1 MAAHPVVSDTGRE
14 PPVPVDEPRRKDVNR
29 DADADT
35 ARKDR
40 RAFAAGPPP
49 MTDGDSFDRILASL
63 WEAALD
69 DSLWPA
75 AAVAIDE
82 ACAIKGNNLVVAR
95 QDGGDGAQ
103 LLFQAGY
110 HRGEPRPDFD
120 RDYVENYYA
129 TDERVPRMMRLAD
142 LQWAPMRA
150 LYSDAERKTSPTY
163 NEAMPR
169 YGAQDGLNARMNGPE
184 GSLIFWIPFDPVHS
198 GGWESE
204 RLATVDRLLPHIRR
218 FVRVRQALADAGA
231 LRETLAG
238 LLDNTAVGI
247 VQLDWR
253 GRIVEANE
261 RAAAHFR
268 NGAGLTDL
276 GGFAGARRPADNA
289 RLGRMLARALP
300 GNGAPVA
307 GSMTVARPP
316 GLPPLT
322 LHVCPVPARRTAFG
336 LHRVAA
342 LLLIVDPAA
351 VRVEPE
357 AVAAALDL
365 TRAESRVAASLAE
378 GMSVRDIA
386 AASGR
391 AESTVRW
398 TVKRI
403 HARLGI
409 SRQADLVR
417 TVLSAAAAPWPRN
430 AEGTSPQ
437 R

>member
-1 MAAHPVVSDTGRE
+1 MARPVVSDTGQK
-14 PPVPVDEPRRKDVNR
+14 PPVPVDEPRRKDVSR

-35 ARKDR
+35 AREDR
-40 RAFAAGPPP
+40 PAFAAELLP
-49 MTDGDSFDRILASL
+49 MTDGDSFDRVLAL
-63 WEAALD
+63 LYEAALD

-75 AAVAIDE
+75 VSAAIDE
-82 ACAIKGNNLVVAR
+82 TCAVRGNNLAVLR
-95 QDGGDGAQ
+95 HGDGGSEM
-103 LLFQAGY
+103 LFEAVY
-110 HRGEPRPDFD
+110 HRGEARPDFD
-120 RDYVENYYA
+120 RDYEENYFA
-129 TDERVPRMMRLAD
+129 TDERIPRFLQMPDMRPF
-142 LQWAPMRA
+142 PMQA
-150 LYSDAERKTSPTY
+150 LYSEAERKTSPAY

-169 YGAQDGLNARMNGPE
+169 YGAQDGLNVRMDGPE
-184 GSLIFWIPFDPVHS
+184 GAHIGWIAFDPVRP
-198 GGWESE
+198 GGWESD

-322 LHVCPVPARRTAFG
+322 LHACPVPARQAAFG

-365 TRAESRVAASLAE
+365 TRAESRVAAALAE
-378 GMSVRDIA
+378 GMSVRAIA

-403 HARLGI
+403 HAKLGI

-417 TVLSAAAAPWPRN
+417 TVLSAAGSPWPPN
-430 AEGTSPQ
+430 AEGASPQ

>member
-1 MAAHPVVSDTGRE
+1 MGKRGRMD
-14 PPVPVDEPRRKDVNR
+14 VRRNVD
-29 DADADT
+29 AG
-35 ARKDR
+35 
-40 RAFAAGPPP
+40 AAGPDRCAFVAGPP
-49 MTDGDSFDRILASL
+49 TMTDDDSFGRVLAL
-63 WEAALD
+63 LYEAALD

-75 AAVAIDE
+75 ASAAIDE
-82 ACAIKGNNLVVAR
+82 ACAVIGNNLAVVRLDAR
-95 QDGGDGAQ
+95 GAEM
-103 LLFQAGY
+103 LFEAVY
-110 HRGEPRPDFD
+110 HRGEARPDLA
-120 RDYVENYYA
+120 RDYEENYFA
-129 TDERVPRMMRLAD
+129 IDERIPRFLQMPEMRPF
-142 LQWAPMRA
+142 PMQA
-150 LYSDAERKTSPTY
+150 LYSEAERKTSPAY

-169 YGAQDGLNARMNGPE
+169 FRAQDGLNVHMSGPD
-184 GSLIFWIPFDPVHS
+184 GAHIGWIPFDPVRP
-198 GGWESE
+198 GGWESD
-204 RLATVDRLLPHIRR
+204 RIASVDCLLPHIRR

-247 VQLDWR
+247 VQLDWQ

-276 GGFAGARRPADNA
+276 GGIAGARRPADNA

-300 GNGAPVA
+300 GNGAPAA

-365 TRAESRVAASLAE
+365 TRAESRVAAALAE

-403 HARLGI
+403 HAKLCI

-417 TVLSAAAAPWPRN
+417 TVLAATATAAP
-430 AEGTSPQ
+430 
-437 R
+437 

>member
-1 MAAHPVVSDTGRE
+1 
-14 PPVPVDEPRRKDVNR
+14 
-29 DADADT
+29 
-35 ARKDR
+35 
-40 RAFAAGPPP
+40 
-49 MTDGDSFDRILASL
+49 MTDSDSFDRVLAL
-63 WEAALD
+63 LYEAALD
-69 DSLWPA
+69 DTLWPVA
-75 AAVAIDE
+75 SAAVDK
-82 ACAIKGNNLVVAR
+82 ACATKGNNLAVVR
-95 QDGGDGAQ
+95 PDGEGRFEM
-103 LLFQAGY
+103 LFEAVY
-110 HRGEPRPDFD
+110 HRGEPRPDLS
-120 RDYVENYYA
+120 RDYEENYYA
-129 TDERVPRMMRLAD
+129 ADERVPRIMRLPD
-142 LQWAPMRA
+142 MRWAPMRA
-150 LYSDAERKTSPTY
+150 LYSDAERKTSPAY
-163 NEAMPR
+163 NEATPR
-169 YGAQDGLNARMNGPE
+169 YEAQDGLNARLNGPQ
-184 GSLIFWIPFDPVHS
+184 GSHICWMPLDPVRP
-198 GGWESE
+198 GGRESD

-247 VQLDWR
+247 VQLDWQ

-276 GGFAGARRPADNA
+276 GGFAGARRPADDA

-322 LHVCPVPARRTAFG
+322 LHVCPVPARQAAFG

-365 TRAESRVAASLAE
+365 TRAESRVAAALAE

-403 HARLGI
+403 HAKLGI

-430 AEGTSPQ
+430 AEGASPQ